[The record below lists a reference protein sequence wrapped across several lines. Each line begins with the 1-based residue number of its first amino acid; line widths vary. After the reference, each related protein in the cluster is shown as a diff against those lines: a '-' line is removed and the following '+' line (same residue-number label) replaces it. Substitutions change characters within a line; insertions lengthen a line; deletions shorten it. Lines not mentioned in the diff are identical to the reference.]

1 MKFKR
6 NMNRLDQL
14 FRIVLGVVLIYVGFI
29 NTGLINSDAI
39 NWILG
44 LFGIVN
50 IVVAIASH
58 CPVYSLADIS
68 TFKDSKE

>member
-1 MKFKR
+1 MKVKR
-6 NMNRLDQL
+6 NMNCLDQL
-14 FRIVLGVVLIYVGFI
+14 FRIALGVVLIYTGFV
-29 NTGLINSDAI
+29 NTGLINSDVI

-50 IVVAIASH
+50 IVVAITRH

-68 TFKDSKE
+68 TCKDSKE

>member
-6 NMNRLDQL
+6 NMNRLDQF
-14 FRIVLGVVLIYVGFI
+14 FRVVLGTVLIYIGFI
-29 NTGLINSDAI
+29 NTELTNSNII

-68 TFKDSKE
+68 TCKPPKD

>member
-6 NMNRLDQL
+6 NMHRLDQL
-14 FRIVLGVVLIYVGFI
+14 FRIALGVVLVYVGFI
-29 NTGLINSDAI
+29 NTGLINLDVI

-50 IVVAIASH
+50 IVVAVTRH

-68 TFKDSKE
+68 TYKDSKE

>member
-6 NMNRLDQL
+6 NMHRLDQL
-14 FRIVLGVVLIYVGFI
+14 VRIVLGVVLIYVGFI
-29 NTGLINSDAI
+29 NTGLINSDVI

-50 IVVAIASH
+50 IVVAIASY

-68 TFKDSKE
+68 TCKDPKE